1 MELFYLVPVAGLC
14 LLGGY
19 LFLPR
24 FRNRRDLHPV
34 VQSLLDQ
41 AVEQR
46 SVMFV
51 EFLDPELAG
60 GRFSGACVEFDEQTM
75 LVDVSLHKE
84 IDEWI
89 GETVL
94 VGFRLDNKGTSSYY
108 QFASQLRGLP
118 GSLGGFS
125 MLLDTPAEI
134 IPSQKRRFIRL
145 TPFKEAI
152 FGVGIWPLKTMR
164 PRPDDPASLGVARIS
179 YRQDRVDQLS
189 LLNVSAAGLC
199 LELKRSQ
206 KNQLS
211 LAPQPDDRLL
221 CLLIL
226 RPLEGKQTLPL
237 WLDCTVVSC
246 DAKEDEPHSIV
257 RLRFTAW
264 AAPRR
269 GKGAVE
275 WFAVGEEGAVGPLGA
290 WVLRQQL
297 AQLASKQVH

>member
-19 LFLPR
+19 LFLLR
-24 FRNRRDLHPV
+24 SRNRGDLHPV
-34 VQSLLDQ
+34 MQNLLDQ
-41 AVEQR
+41 AVDQR
-46 SVMFV
+46 SVMSV
-51 EFLDPELAG
+51 EFLDQELAG
-60 GRFSGACVEFDEQTM
+60 GRFSGPCVKFDAQTV
-75 LVDVSLHKE
+75 LVDVSLNKE
-84 IDEWI
+84 VDEWI

-108 QFASQLRGLP
+108 QFVSQLRELP
-118 GSLGGFS
+118 RCTGGFG

-134 IPSQKRRFIRL
+134 VPSQKRSFIRL
-145 TPFKEAI
+145 TPSREAI
-152 FGVGIWPLKTMR
+152 FGIGIWPLKVTQL
-164 PRPDDPASLGVARIS
+164 RPDDPASLGVARIC
-179 YRQDRVDQLS
+179 YRQDREDQLS

-199 LELKRSQ
+199 LELKCSQ
-206 KNQLS
+206 ENALVQ
-211 LAPQPDDRLL
+211 QPGDRLL

-226 RPLEGKQTLPL
+226 RPQEGKHTLPL
-237 WLDCTVVSC
+237 WLDCTVVRC

-269 GKGAVE
+269 GKGEVE
-275 WFAVGEEGAVGPLGA
+275 WFTVGQEGSVGPLGA

-297 AQLASKQVH
+297 SQLARKKDH